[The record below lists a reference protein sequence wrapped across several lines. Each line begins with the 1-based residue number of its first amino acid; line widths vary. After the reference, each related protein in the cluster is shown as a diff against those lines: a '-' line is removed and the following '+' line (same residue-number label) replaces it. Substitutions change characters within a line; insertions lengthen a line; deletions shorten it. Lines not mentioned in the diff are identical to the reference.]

1 MLHIYAQKILLKL
14 ITNLNQR
21 DLRSNT
27 TFMLLA
33 VTAARVYMG
42 TLKEE
47 KAISMMNRI
56 KLIAKAELV

>member
-1 MLHIYAQKILLKL
+1 
-14 ITNLNQR
+14 
-21 DLRSNT
+21 
-27 TFMLLA
+27 MLLA

-56 KLIAKAELV
+56 KLIAKAELVLYIPFNSSLKQSTVGLHFLRQGTRLKF

>member
-1 MLHIYAQKILLKL
+1 
-14 ITNLNQR
+14 
-21 DLRSNT
+21 
-27 TFMLLA
+27 MLLA